1 MEQSDGPPTG
11 FSPDEYDRVANAAR
25 GVGKSP
31 EAFVRD
37 AALHAAD
44 DPFLDALAHA
54 RESVTRLAPVFAEH
68 SEEPLPSVVATGSAF
83 PDAAPLSSRDLRQA
97 QQSHAA

>member
-1 MEQSDGPPTG
+1 MEQNDGLPTG
-11 FSPDEYDRVANAAR
+11 FSPDEYDRVAKAAR
-25 GVGKSP
+25 VAGKSP

-44 DPFLDALAHA
+44 DPFLDALTHA

-68 SEEPLPSVVATGSAF
+68 SEEPRPPVAVGASF
-83 PDAAPLSSRDLRQA
+83 PDAPPLGSRDLGQA
-97 QQSHAA
+97 HQSHAA